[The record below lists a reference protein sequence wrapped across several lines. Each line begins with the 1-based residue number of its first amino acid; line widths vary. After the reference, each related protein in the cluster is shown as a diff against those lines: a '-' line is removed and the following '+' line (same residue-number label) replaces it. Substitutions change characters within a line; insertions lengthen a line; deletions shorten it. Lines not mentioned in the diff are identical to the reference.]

1 MPTFVVHICR
11 NKQCDA
17 IWIDKDLTNAQVNPP
32 DWKYCEDCCKELG
45 IDFDSQTP
53 DSNLTPKELEHKN
66 RLRERIKKANQV
78 RLQNIKSA
86 STDRLINPS

>member
-1 MPTFVVHICR
+1 MKVGVIMGSVSDYEVMA
-11 NKQCDA
+11 DA
-17 IWIDKDLTNAQVNPP
+17 VTMLEQ
-32 DWKYCEDCCKELG
+32 LG